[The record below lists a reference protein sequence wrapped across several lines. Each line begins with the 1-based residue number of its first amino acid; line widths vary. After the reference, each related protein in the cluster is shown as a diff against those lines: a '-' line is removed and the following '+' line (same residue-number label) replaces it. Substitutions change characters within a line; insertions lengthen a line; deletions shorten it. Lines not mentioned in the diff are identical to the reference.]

1 MLHQGIILREGHVT
15 RTIYNLVSNY
25 RQNTIDIAITDPQLL
40 QIKDKRYEDVIEC
53 IVNCGEAA
61 NTRAGLSTLGHCY
74 YHAQKYE
81 EAASCYEQLCQLV
94 PKDAKYR

>member
-1 MLHQGIILREGHVT
+1 M
-15 RTIYNLVSNY
+15 
-25 RQNTIDIAITDPQLL
+25 L

-53 IVNCGEAA
+53 ITSFGEAA

-81 EAASCYEQLCQLV
+81 EAATCYEQLCQLA
-94 PKDAKYR
+94 PKEAKYR